1 MKARPYT
8 SQSEE
13 LRVRKKKKK
22 RVESAKCLTCI
33 ARRGRFL
40 GNIAIYTEDNLKEMS
55 WFPTPEPRFRE
66 EVSLRKRRFHPNNY
80 VDVVLTYD
88 LDTGGELLFGLRHGS

>member
-1 MKARPYT
+1 MRNTA
-8 SQSEE
+8 
-13 LRVRKKKKK
+13 
-22 RVESAKCLTCI
+22 AIFGLTCI

-40 GNIAIYTEDNLKEMS
+40 GNIAIHTEDNLKEMS
-55 WFPTPEPRFRE
+55 WFQTPEPRFRE

-88 LDTGGELLFGLRHGS
+88 LNTGGELLFGLRHGSLNDSYIILRV

>member
-8 SQSEE
+8 NQSEE
-13 LRVRKKKKK
+13 LRVRNT
-22 RVESAKCLTCI
+22 AAIFGLTCV
-33 ARRGRFL
+33 ARRARFL
-40 GNIAIYTEDNLKEMS
+40 GNIAIHTEDNLKEMS
-55 WFPTPEPRFRE
+55 WFQTPEPRFRE

-88 LDTGGELLFGLRHGS
+88 LNTGGELLFGLRHGS

>member
-1 MKARPYT
+1 MRSTA
-8 SQSEE
+8 
-13 LRVRKKKKK
+13 
-22 RVESAKCLTCI
+22 AIFGLTCI

-40 GNIAIYTEDNLKEMS
+40 GNIAIFTEENLKEMS
-55 WFPTPEPRFRE
+55 TPEPRFRE

-88 LDTGGELLFGLRHGS
+88 LDRGGELLFVLRHGS